1 MAEEKEKKERKIKV
15 YKPQPGLQEK
25 VVASNID
32 VVFCGGSMS
41 SGKALLLDAKVVTP
55 FGLRRYGDLKVGDI
69 ISNPDTGG
77 QERVIQLHPVA
88 QYPFYKISF
97 SDGTSVECSE
107 GHLWKIRKSG
117 NFTKRKT
124 ADGVRDDWRIWDA
137 KMIYEWMQNKKS
149 GMYKNNR
156 ITIPLTQ
163 PVQFTRPITPTPPRP
178 IHPYLLG
185 ALLGDGCVSTSA
197 INNGCVYFTT
207 PDKEV
212 MDRFREFYDVPRG
225 APKKGT
231 TALAYQIH
239 DKRLLDAIKVLH
251 LDGHTAKDKFIPGTY
266 KHSTIEERKQLLQG
280 LMDTDGYVDTDGCL
294 EYTTISR
301 QLAEDVMFVVR
312 SLGGRAS
319 VRSKISTFI
328 YEGEKKKGQLAYTI
342 AIATPFNHELV
353 SLPKKKNRVTGYGRL
368 YLEKY
373 ITDIE
378 YLGMKEGRCI
388 TVDNPS
394 GLYIT
399 DDFTVTHN
407 SFGLILSMAEP
418 IQDPNFR
425 AVFLRRNLNET
436 KVAGG
441 LFEDTKKVF
450 ASYIRSAKESDN
462 PRITFKSGAFIDYTH
477 ISDETPANLLERIR
491 GWQYPCIVMDEGTS
505 FAWTTFRLLF
515 SRNRGTSKW
524 TNKFRVSCNPKKSSW
539 IRTFIKDYIGP
550 DGFIRPDWDGKVR
563 YFYIKGKRVEDVVWG
578 DTKEEVY
585 EQCRYEIDE
594 ALDKFQKKGLDID
607 YRSLIKSFTFYLGST
622 AENKAMVGN
631 DATYLGSVAAM
642 GEAEARANLLG
653 NWNVD
658 EEEDDEAPI
667 KAHEARA
674 VFSAD
679 AQANNDKWIT
689 VDLADTGTDNT
700 LILVWNGF
708 HIIDYKILMKSTPRI
723 NAEAIAA
730 MADKHGIGDS
740 HIIYD
745 AVRAAYMIDYLPQAI
760 GYVSYRAPLGVY
772 GRMADNLKTECY
784 LRLVNMIVNQRIS
797 FDESVSHCCYRHLNL
812 QPITFQTE
820 FEEECS
826 VVRFLEVGSG
836 KKRLM
841 NKKEMNAK
849 LGKHRSMDLL
859 DSCAMR
865 MLPVLGYEYGD
876 ELAKTA
882 VEVKKLNMNPGL
894 TVNVYDDA
902 TWA

>member
-1 MAEEKEKKERKIKV
+1 MAEEKEKKERKTKV

-25 VVASNID
+25 IVASNID

-41 SGKALLLDAKVVTP
+41 SGK
-55 FGLRRYGDLKVGDI
+55 
-69 ISNPDTGG
+69 
-77 QERVIQLHPVA
+77 
-88 QYPFYKISF
+88 
-97 SDGTSVECSE
+97 
-107 GHLWKIRKSG
+107 
-117 NFTKRKT
+117 
-124 ADGVRDDWRIWDA
+124 
-137 KMIYEWMQNKKS
+137 
-149 GMYKNNR
+149 
-156 ITIPLTQ
+156 
-163 PVQFTRPITPTPPRP
+163 
-178 IHPYLLG
+178 
-185 ALLGDGCVSTSA
+185 
-197 INNGCVYFTT
+197 
-207 PDKEV
+207 
-212 MDRFREFYDVPRG
+212 
-225 APKKGT
+225 
-231 TALAYQIH
+231 
-239 DKRLLDAIKVLH
+239 
-251 LDGHTAKDKFIPGTY
+251 
-266 KHSTIEERKQLLQG
+266 
-280 LMDTDGYVDTDGCL
+280 
-294 EYTTISR
+294 
-301 QLAEDVMFVVR
+301 
-312 SLGGRAS
+312 
-319 VRSKISTFI
+319 
-328 YEGEKKKGQLAYTI
+328 
-342 AIATPFNHELV
+342 
-353 SLPKKKNRVTGYGRL
+353 
-368 YLEKY
+368 
-373 ITDIE
+373 
-378 YLGMKEGRCI
+378 
-388 TVDNPS
+388 
-394 GLYIT
+394 
-399 DDFTVTHN
+399 

-667 KAHEARA
+667 KAHEAKA

-797 FDESVSHCCYRHLNL
+797 FDESVSRCCYRHLNL